1 MFKFS
6 IIAVLKFLHNCTN
19 ILYVWSVSTNARLV
33 HSLNCANWPFAHSH
47 KQALQP
53 NHSPSCIH
61 GLFLQMDR
69 WSVFANL
76 QNNNFFKKAHN
87 GRHGAWLSLICS
99 TSFQQRRILMRHPFK
114 GYQTHML
121 GAFAICSGALYALY
135 VLGYGE
141 SPNVHLWLLVMAF
154 FQKNVHLRLLGA

>member
-1 MFKFS
+1 MYGLFPQMHDWS
-6 IIAVLKFLHNCTN
+6 IHSIVQTGHLHIRTN
-19 ILYVWSVSTNARLV
+19 RPCNQTIRPVAYMVCFCRWTG
-33 HSLNCANWPFAHSH
+33 
-47 KQALQP
+47 
-53 NHSPSCIH
+53 
-61 GLFLQMDR
+61 GLFLQICR
-69 WSVFANL
+69 TTTFS
-76 QNNNFFKKAHN
+76 KRTHN

-99 TSFQQRRILMRHPFK
+99 ASFPQRRILMRHPFK

-154 FQKNVHLRLLGA
+154 SQKMSISAYWVQSASVAAKSVGTDIRGDPQF